1 MSRANYELRAFLSH
15 LDVVDND
22 ICSHRPA
29 GAHYDALQPA
39 FYTAAAMHARG
50 MGAIV
55 TSPPFAALDVALPLL
70 VAAGSAVACVHV
82 PGHYLTSGVAPRFA
96 YLRGLQQQ
104 GRLHVV
110 MGLPRGPIGRR
121 CIWLLIFSANASCR
135 PPAART
141 PASASEDY
149 SSNVCSVVVR
159 RSLCCQCS
167 SALLFCQPRQTVC
180 APAAVAHPSQLGA
193 PVRPPQL
200 LHLQLYSASAARCP
214 AQPLGGGVDCFVCG
228 PPCMFQFEFLA
239 AKSVQPS

>member
-1 MSRANYELRAFLSH
+1 MPGGNRFLKQAAPDQPLTPECVVTLPGEVERLLQCVS
-15 LDVVDND
+15 LPLCGTIWDPFAGTGTIPSFLKGRCMDVVDND

-121 CIWLLIFSANASCR
+121 CIWLLIFSTNAQRQRLLSPTCGKD
-135 PPAART
+135 T
-141 PASASEDY
+141 GF
-149 SSNVCSVVVR
+149 
-159 RSLCCQCS
+159 SL
-167 SALLFCQPRQTVC
+167 
-180 APAAVAHPSQLGA
+180 
-193 PVRPPQL
+193 
-200 LHLQLYSASAARCP
+200 
-214 AQPLGGGVDCFVCG
+214 
-228 PPCMFQFEFLA
+228 
-239 AKSVQPS
+239 